1 MEASMPRIS
10 YRPYEELDERSRG
23 YLDHARDHGTPRPES
38 QAVRAHV
45 PQVLRVFSEA
55 WRATFEN
62 GVLDHEIKELC
73 RLYISKTVECEYC
86 GAQRSE
92 LARAEVSEMKVDDL
106 VDFERSDRYGDRERA
121 ALRYA
126 QAIAWDAGLAD
137 DQVWEDLHRHFTE
150 PQLVEL
156 GFFIGLTLG
165 QQRWIKT
172 LDLGH
177 REYLAGTEAGLTR
190 STTAPS

>member
-1 MEASMPRIS
+1 MPRIS
-10 YRPYEELDERSRG
+10 YRPYDEIDAVSRA
-23 YLDHARDHGTPRPES
+23 YLEHARDHGTPRPES

-45 PQVLRVFSEA
+45 PEVLRVFSEA

-92 LARAEVSEMKVDDL
+92 LAGPAVTEMKVDEL
-106 VDFERSDRYGDRERA
+106 VDFERSDRYGSRERA

-137 DQVWEDLHRHFTE
+137 DQVWADLHRHFTE

-156 GFFIGLTLG
+156 GFFIGRTLG

-172 LDLGH
+172 LGLGH
-177 REYLAGTEAGLTR
+177 QEYLAGTEAGLAR
-190 STTAPS
+190 PPAVAS